1 MPRNKLI
8 RYLIQKW
15 KSKMERNNNRILVEI
30 SEMIIK
36 MKNVSYNNTKAVG
49 FKFI

>member
-1 MPRNKLI
+1 
-8 RYLIQKW
+8 
-15 KSKMERNNNRILVEI
+15 MERNNNRILVEI